1 MARDGKKGQ
10 VGWVT
15 QIFIRFHR
23 VFPSELSHDSHDL
36 KALKVLKT
44 DDVTNDT
51 STGGYGRFRGEWVK
65 I

>member
-1 MARDGKKGQ
+1 M
-10 VGWVT
+10 T

-23 VFPSELSHDSHDL
+23 VFPSELSHDSHGL